1 MILTVLAFAA
11 VLIISTRENNISS
24 AAENDVDTQL
34 ISKETYNAQEPV
46 YEDSNKDIT
55 YNKSELMIRTD
66 ISIKEI
72 HDLKGASREV
82 IHQKLGEPHGS
93 VSGGSFQQSHYIL
106 ENGDIV
112 IFSTS
117 EFDNTPKQFSVYDKN
132 GELKNTILCQDKK
145 IVEIYK
151 KAGIEINNKQINSLT
166 KLYDE
171 KNVNPDY
178 ERLMYEEGII
188 TGEVDPTTPKLDL
201 STAKDIIK
209 RYTDFESIIAE
220 FEKVQNHPDI
230 VGGSGVTHI
239 IYKYNQYDEIVVL
252 YEQEEII
259 HHVLD
264 SEGNITS
271 SEKLF

>member
-1 MILTVLAFAA
+1 MKKGTIISVPIC
-11 VLIISTRENNISS
+11 VLILLLLFIALELTNGNKLDIESDDAIG
-24 AAENDVDTQL
+24 A
-34 ISKETYNAQEPV
+34 SKINQSPYTN
-46 YEDSNKDIT
+46 SDIT
-55 YNKSELMIRTD
+55 
-66 ISIKEI
+66 
-72 HDLKGASREV
+72 
-82 IHQKLGEPHGS
+82 GS
-93 VSGGSFQQSHYIL
+93 DSSYQS
-106 ENGDIV
+106 DAA
-112 IFSTS
+112 
-117 EFDNTPKQFSVYDKN
+117 
-132 GELKNTILCQDKK
+132 CQDKK

-166 KLYDE
+166 ELYDE

-178 ERLMYEEGII
+178 ERLIYEEGII
-188 TGEVDPTTPKLDL
+188 TGEVDPTTPKLDIR
-201 STAKDIIK
+201 TAKDIIK

-239 IYKYNQYDEIVVL
+239 IYKYNQNDEIVVL
-252 YEQEEII
+252 YEQEEIF